1 MEVLKDMNQG
11 SAKRVKTVRFD
22 DTELDRIRHAALR
35 HHLSEAEV
43 IRKVVNIG
51 LLDLLDGDED
61 VLLQRRMAD
70 KTPDIDGQSYLNS
83 LKAEFDI

>member
-1 MEVLKDMNQG
+1 MNQG
-11 SAKRVKTVRFD
+11 GAKRVKTVRFD
-22 DTELDRIRHAALR
+22 DTELDRIKQAALR

-51 LLDLLDGDED
+51 LVDLLDGEDED
-61 VLLQRRMAD
+61 ALLQRRMAD
-70 KTPDIDGQSYLNS
+70 KKPDIDGQSFLNS

>member
-1 MEVLKDMNQG
+1 MSQG
-11 SAKRVKTVRFD
+11 KAKRVKTVRFD
-22 DTELDRIRHAALR
+22 DTELERIKRAALR

-51 LLDLLDGDED
+51 LIDLLDGEDED
-61 VLLQRRMAD
+61 ALLRQRMAD
-70 KTPDIDGQSYLNS
+70 KTPDIDGQSFLNS

>member
-1 MEVLKDMNQG
+1 MNQR

-22 DTELDRIRHAALR
+22 DTELERIKHAALR

-51 LLDLLDGDED
+51 LVDLLDGEDED
-61 VLLQRRMAD
+61 ALLRQRMAD
-70 KTPDIDGQSYLNS
+70 KTPDIDGQSFLNS

>member
-1 MEVLKDMNQG
+1 MNQVN
-11 SAKRVKTVRFD
+11 AKRVKTVRFD
-22 DTELDRIRHAALR
+22 DAELERIKRAALR

-51 LLDLLDGDED
+51 LVDLLDGEEED
-61 VLLQRRMAD
+61 DILRRRLAD
-70 KTPDIDGQSYLNS
+70 VTPDIDGQSFLNS

>member
-1 MEVLKDMNQG
+1 MKQT

-22 DTELDRIRHAALR
+22 DTELDRIKQAALR

-43 IRKVVNIG
+43 IRKVVHIG
-51 LLDLLDGDED
+51 LVDLLNGEDED
-61 VLLQRRMAD
+61 VLLRQRMAD
-70 KTPDIDGQSYLNS
+70 KTPDIDGESFLNS